1 MKRQM
6 YLMILA
12 LTSSFITFAQDP
24 GWPRQLTNNGSVL
37 VLYSPQV
44 EDWPNYTT
52 LNFRMAFSL
61 TPYQQKEVV
70 GVVYITSV
78 TTVDTYTRMVTISN
92 MAVSDVH
99 FPSLDDATAA
109 TMKPKVREILDLTKT
124 VTVSM
129 DRIVAATPKKE
140 TPIGVSNLKNDPPTI
155 YVSNNPAILLQLQ
168 GEAAVTDAS
177 KGGMKYVF
185 NANWPLFQD
194 PKTNLYYLFDG
205 MEWQTARQLQ
215 GPWTFTGKLP
225 KTLTGLA
232 NDQKWTNVLKGS
244 LPAPVKSASFPMV
257 FYSTSPAEIILFQGV
272 PFMKAVPGTSLT
284 YASNTSSYVFF
295 SSQTSLYYFL
305 TSGRWFSGP
314 SLNGPWVYATPNL
327 PSDFANIPESNPASA
342 VLSAVPGTDEAADAV
357 MIAQIPT
364 KVDVDPKAVPPVTIS
379 YSGEPKF
386 IVIEGTSLSYAQ
398 NTTDKVIMVSN
409 NSYYACINALW
420 YVSSTPQG
428 PWVVATS
435 IPQAIYTI
443 PSSSPVYNVTY
454 VTQTVTSTGTV
465 QASYTAGYMGAFIV
479 GIGVGVIIASGTGW
493 YAPPYFYYPPV
504 GFPVCYGGMYT
515 YGAYAYH
522 PYAYGGVTYRA
533 SYNSYTGTYA
543 RSATAYGPYGSRSVG
558 QAYNPYTGTMA
569 RGASVSTP
577 YGTRSAAQAYNPYT
591 GATAAT
597 RQGSGAYGQ
606 AGTSVYSNGRGTAT
620 QTAHATNNYGQTVAG
635 AHNTNGGKAIAASG
649 PNSSGGIAKA
659 ANGDMYASKDGNV
672 YKNTSDGWNKYEGNG
687 SWTPASSTKPAS
699 TSSSA
704 NRPSQT
710 KSAGAPSPEIS
721 SAAQARSRG
730 NAGASQWGSGSHG
743 GGGGRGGGGGWGGG
757 GGDRF
762 GGGGGGF
769 GGGGF
774 GGGGRGGG
782 GFGGRR

>member
-1 MKRQM
+1 MFETENMKKRIF
-6 YLMILA
+6 LSA
-12 LTSSFITFAQDP
+12 SFLFIVIFSIAQDP
-24 GWPRQLTNNGSVL
+24 GWPRQLTNSGTVL
-37 VLYSPQV
+37 ILYAPQV

-70 GVVYITSV
+70 GVVYITAN
-78 TTVDTYTRMVTISN
+78 TTVDTYTRMVSIFNIS
-92 MAVSDVH
+92 VSDVH
-99 FPSLDDATAA
+99 FPSLDEATAA
-109 TMKPKVREILDLTKT
+109 AMGQKVREFFDPTRT

-129 DRIVAATPKKE
+129 DRIVAATPKKQ
-140 TPIGVSNLKNDPPTI
+140 TPAGASNIKNDPPTI

-194 PKTNLYYLFDG
+194 PQTHLYFLFDG
-205 MEWQTARQLQ
+205 TEWQTSQQLQ
-215 GPWTFTGKLP
+215 GPWTYTNQLP
-225 KTLTGLA
+225 KSLISLA
-232 NDQKWTNVLKGS
+232 KDENWTNVLKGAI
-244 LPAPVKSASFPMV
+244 PAPAKQAGIPMV
-257 FYSTSPAEIILFQGV
+257 FYTTSPAEIILFQGV
-272 PFMKAVPGTSLT
+272 PVMKPIPGTNLT

-305 TSGRWFSGP
+305 TSGRWFSAP
-314 SLNGPWVYATPNL
+314 SLNGPWVYATPSL
-327 PSDFANIPESNPASA
+327 PADFTNIPESSPAAS
-342 VLSAVPGTDEAADAV
+342 VLSAVPGTDQAADAV

-364 KVDVDPKAVPPVTIS
+364 KVDVDPKAVPPVTIT
-379 YSGEPKF
+379 YTGDPKF
-386 IVIEGTSLSYAQ
+386 TAIDGTSLSYAQ
-398 NTTDKVIMVSN
+398 NTTDKVIMVGN

-420 YVSSTPQG
+420 YVSSYPQG

-435 IPQAIYTI
+435 IPQSIYTI
-443 PSSSPVYNVTY
+443 PVSSPVYNVTY
-454 VTQTVTSTGTV
+454 VTQTVTNTGTV
-465 QASYTAGYMGAFIV
+465 EASYTAGYMGAFIV
-479 GIGVGVIIASGTGW
+479 GVGVGAIIASGTGW

-504 GFPVCYGGMYT
+504 GFPICYGGIYT

-543 RSATAYGPYGSRSVG
+543 RSATAYGPYGSRTVG

-577 YGTRSAAQAYNPYT
+577 YGTRSAGQAYNPYT
-591 GATAAT
+591 GASAAT

-606 AGTSVYSNGRGTAT
+606 AGTSVYNNGRGTAT
-620 QTAHATNNYGQTVAG
+620 QTAHATNDYGQTVAG
-635 AHNTNGGKAIAASG
+635 ARNTNGGKAVAANG
-649 PNSSGGIAKA
+649 ANGSGGMAKA
-659 ANGDMYASKDGNV
+659 ANGDMYAAKDGNV
-672 YKNTSDGWNKYEGNG
+672 YKNTGDGWNKYSGNG
-687 SWTPASSTKPAS
+687 SWTPASGTKPTPSAS
-699 TSSSA
+699 GASRQSA
-704 NRPSQT
+704 S
-710 KSAGAPSPEIS
+710 APSPEIS

-730 NAGASQWGSGSHG
+730 NAGASQWGGGSHE
-743 GGGGRGGGGGWGGG
+743 GGGWGG

-774 GGGGRGGG
+774 GGGR
-782 GFGGRR
+782 FAGRR

>member
-1 MKRQM
+1 MKKR
-6 YLMILA
+6 ILLSTCILFVA
-12 LTSSFITFAQDP
+12 IFSIAQDP
-24 GWPRQLTNNGSVL
+24 GWPRQLTNSGTVL
-37 VLYSPQV
+37 ILYSPQV
-44 EDWPNYTT
+44 EDWPDYAT

-70 GVVYITSV
+70 GVVYITAA
-78 TTVDTYTRMVTISN
+78 TTVDTYTRMVSIFNIS
-92 MAVSDVH
+92 VSDVH
-99 FPSLDDATAA
+99 FPSLDEATAA
-109 TMKPKVREILDLTKT
+109 SMGQKVREFFDPTRT

-129 DRIVAATPKKE
+129 DRIVAATPKKQ
-140 TPIGVSNLKNDPPTI
+140 TPTGASNIKNDPPTI

-205 MEWQTARQLQ
+205 TEWQTSSQLQ
-215 GPWTFTGKLP
+215 GPWTFTNKLP
-225 KTLTGLA
+225 KTLTSLA
-232 NDQKWTNVLKGS
+232 KDENWTKVLKGAV
-244 LPAPVKSASFPMV
+244 PAPAKSAGFPMV

-272 PFMKAVPGTSLT
+272 PAMKSIPGTSLT

-305 TSGRWFSGP
+305 TSGRWFSAP

-327 PSDFANIPESNPASA
+327 PADFANIPESSPASA
-342 VLSAVPGTDEAADAV
+342 VLSAVPGTDQAADAV

-379 YSGEPKF
+379 YSGDPKF
-386 IVIEGTSLSYAQ
+386 VVIDGTSLSYAQ
-398 NTTDKVIMVSN
+398 NTTDKVIMVSS

-465 QASYTAGYMGAFIV
+465 EASYTAGYMGAFIV
-479 GIGVGVIIASGTGW
+479 GVGVGAIIASGTGW

-504 GFPVCYGGMYT
+504 GFPICYGGMYT

-522 PYAYGGVTYRA
+522 PYGYGGVTYRA

-543 RSATAYGPYGSRSVG
+543 RSATAYGPYGSRTVG

-577 YGTRSAAQAYNPYT
+577 YGTRSAGQAYNPYT
-591 GATAAT
+591 GASAAT

-606 AGTSVYSNGRGTAT
+606 AGTSVDNNGRGTAT

-635 AHNTNGGKAIAASG
+635 ARNTNGGKAVAASG
-649 PNSSGGIAKA
+649 PNGSGGVAKS
-659 ANGDMYASKDGNV
+659 ANGDMYAAKDGNV
-672 YKNTSDGWNKYEGNG
+672 YKNTGDGWNKYGGNG
-687 SWTPASSTKPAS
+687 SWTPASSTKPAT
-699 TSSSA
+699 TSSA
-704 NRPSQT
+704 ADRPAQA

-730 NAGASQWGSGSHG
+730 NSSASQWGSGSHG
-743 GGGGRGGGGGWGGG
+743 SGGWGGG

-774 GGGGRGGG
+774 GGGGFGGG
-782 GFGGRR
+782 GFGGGGRFGGRR

>member
-1 MKRQM
+1 MKKQM
-6 YLMILA
+6 YILILA
-12 LTSSFITFAQDP
+12 MTSSFISFAQDP
-24 GWPRQLTNNGSVL
+24 GWPRQLTSNGSIL
-37 VLYSPQV
+37 VLYAPQV

-70 GVVYITSV
+70 GVVYITST
-78 TTVDTYTRMVTISN
+78 TTVDTYSRMVTIFN

-99 FPSLDDATAA
+99 FPSLDDATTA
-109 TMKPKVREILDLTKT
+109 TMGQKVRGILDLTKT

-140 TPIGVSNLKNDPPTI
+140 TPTGVSNLKNDPPTI

-194 PKTNLYYLFDG
+194 PKTNLHYLFDG
-205 MEWQTARQLQ
+205 TEWQTSQPLQ
-215 GPWTFTGKLP
+215 GPWTFTNKLP
-225 KTLTGLA
+225 KTLTSLA
-232 NDQKWTNVLKGS
+232 KDTNWNKVLKGAV
-244 LPAPVKSASFPMV
+244 PAPKKSDGFPMV

-272 PFMKAVPGTSLT
+272 PSMKSIPGTKLT
-284 YASNTSSYVFF
+284 YASNTSSYVLF
-295 SSQTSLYYFL
+295 SGQTSLYYFL
-305 TSGRWFSGP
+305 TSGRWFSAP
-314 SLNGPWVYATPNL
+314 SLNGPWVYATANL
-327 PSDFANIPESNPASA
+327 PADFANIPESSPAAS
-342 VLSAVPGTDEAADAV
+342 VLSAVPGTDQAADAV

-364 KVDVDPKAVPPVTIS
+364 KVDVDPKAVPSVTIR

-386 IVIEGTSLSYAQ
+386 MAIEGTSLFYAQ
-398 NTTDKVIMVSN
+398 NTTNKVIMVSN

-479 GIGVGVIIASGTGW
+479 GVGVGVIIASGTGW

-543 RSATAYGPYGSRSVG
+543 RSATAYGPYGSRTVG

-577 YGTRSAAQAYNPYT
+577 YGTRSAGQAYNPYT
-591 GATAAT
+591 GASAAT

-606 AGTSVYSNGRGTAT
+606 AGTSVYNNGRGTAT
-620 QTAHATNNYGQTVAG
+620 QTAHATNNNGQTVAG
-635 AHNTNGGKAIAASG
+635 ARNTNGGKAIAGSG
-649 PNSSGGIAKA
+649 PNSSGGVAKA
-659 ANGDMYASKDGNV
+659 GNGDMYAAKDGNV
-672 YKNTSDGWNKYEGNG
+672 YKNTGDGWNKYGGNG
-687 SWTPASSTKPAS
+687 SWAPASSTKPS
-699 TSSSA
+699 TTSSAA
-704 NRPSQT
+704 NRPAQT

-730 NAGASQWGSGSHG
+730 NAGASQWRGGSHG
-743 GGGGRGGGGGWGGG
+743 GGGGLGGGGGWGGG

-769 GGGGF
+769 GGGG
-774 GGGGRGGG
+774 RGGG

>member
-1 MKRQM
+1 MKKRIF
-6 YLMILA
+6 LTASIL
-12 LTSSFITFAQDP
+12 FIAIFSIAQDP
-24 GWPRQLTNNGSVL
+24 GWPRQLTNSGTVL
-37 VLYSPQV
+37 ILYTPQV

-70 GVVYITSV
+70 GVVYITAA
-78 TTVDTYTRMVTISN
+78 TTVDTYTRMVSIFN
-92 MAVSDVH
+92 IAVSDVH
-99 FPSLDDATAA
+99 FPSLDEATAA
-109 TMKPKVREILDLTKT
+109 SMGQKVREFFDPTKT

-129 DRIVAATPKKE
+129 DRIVAATPKKQ
-140 TPIGVSNLKNDPPTI
+140 TPTGASNIKNDPPTI

-194 PKTNLYYLFDG
+194 PKSNMYYLFDG
-205 MEWQTARQLQ
+205 TEWQTSAQLQ
-215 GPWTFTGKLP
+215 GPWTYTNKLP
-225 KTLTGLA
+225 KTLTSLA
-232 NDQKWTNVLKGS
+232 KDENWTKVLQGAV
-244 LPAPVKSASFPMV
+244 PAPAKSSGFPMV
-257 FYSTSPAEIILFQGV
+257 FYSTSPAEIILFQGA
-272 PFMKAVPGTSLT
+272 PAMKSIPGTNLT

-295 SSQTSLYYFL
+295 SNQTSLYYFL
-305 TSGRWFSGP
+305 TSGRWFSAP
-314 SLNGPWVYATPNL
+314 SLNGPWVYATPVL
-327 PSDFANIPESNPASA
+327 PADFANIPESSPAAA
-342 VLSAVPGTDEAADAV
+342 VLSAVPGTDQSADAV

-379 YSGEPKF
+379 YSGDPKF
-386 IVIEGTSLSYAQ
+386 TVIEGTSLSYAQ
-398 NTTDKVIMVSN
+398 NTTDKVIMVGS

-454 VTQTVTSTGTV
+454 VTQTVTTTGTV
-465 QASYTAGYMGAFIV
+465 EASYTAGYMGAFIV
-479 GIGVGVIIASGTGW
+479 GVGVGMIIASGTGW

-504 GFPVCYGGMYT
+504 GFPICYGGMYT

-522 PYAYGGVTYRA
+522 PYGYGGVTYRA

-543 RSATAYGPYGSRSVG
+543 RSATAYGPYGSRTVG

-577 YGTRSAAQAYNPYT
+577 YGTRSAGQAYNPYT
-591 GATAAT
+591 GASAAT
-597 RQGSGAYGQ
+597 RQGSGVNGQ
-606 AGTSVYSNGRGTAT
+606 AGTSVYNNGHGTAT
-620 QTAHATNNYGQTVAG
+620 QTAHATNSNGQTVAG
-635 AHNTNGGKAIAASG
+635 ARNTNGGKAMAASG
-649 PNSSGGIAKA
+649 PNGSGGVAKS
-659 ANGDMYASKDGNV
+659 ANGDMYAAKDGNV
-672 YKNTSDGWNKYEGNG
+672 YKNTGDGWNKYNGNG
-687 SWTPASSTKPAS
+687 SWSPASSTKPA

-704 NRPSQT
+704 AARPAQT
-710 KSAGAPSPEIS
+710 KSAGAPTPEIS

-730 NAGASQWGSGSHG
+730 NAGASQWGGGSHE
-743 GGGGRGGGGGWGGG
+743 GGGWGG

-774 GGGGRGGG
+774 GGGGFGGG
-782 GFGGRR
+782 GFRGRR

>member
-1 MKRQM
+1 MKKQFF
-6 YLMILA
+6 LSVSILLIA
-12 LTSSFITFAQDP
+12 IFSVAQDP
-24 GWPRQLTNNGSVL
+24 GWPRQLTNSGTVL
-37 VLYSPQV
+37 VLYTPQV
-44 EDWPNYTT
+44 EDWPDYTT

-70 GVVYITSV
+70 GVVYITAT
-78 TTVDTYTRMVTISN
+78 TTVDTYTRMVNIFNIS
-92 MAVSDVH
+92 VSSVH
-99 FPSLDDATAA
+99 FPSLDETTAA
-109 TMKPKVREILDLTKT
+109 SMGQKVREFFDPTRT
-124 VTVSM
+124 VTISM

-140 TPIGVSNLKNDPPTI
+140 TPTGASNFKNDPPTI

-168 GEAAVTDAS
+168 GEAVVTDAS

-205 MEWQTARQLQ
+205 SEWQTAQQLE
-215 GPWTFTGKLP
+215 GPWTFSNKLP
-225 KTLTGLA
+225 KTLTSLA
-232 NDQKWTNVLKGS
+232 KDTNWTKVLKGAV
-244 LPAPVKSASFPMV
+244 PAPGKSAGFPMV

-272 PFMKAVPGTSLT
+272 PAMQSIPGTSLT
-284 YASNTSSYVFF
+284 YASNTSSYVLF

-305 TSGRWFSGP
+305 TSGRWFSAP

-327 PSDFANIPESNPASA
+327 PADFANIPESSPAAA
-342 VLSAVPGTDEAADAV
+342 VLSAVPGTDQAADAV

-386 IVIEGTSLSYAQ
+386 VAIEETSLSYAQ

-409 NSYYACINALW
+409 SSYYACINALW

-443 PSSSPVYNVTY
+443 PASSPVYNVTY

-479 GIGVGVIIASGTGW
+479 GVGVGVIIASGTGW

-522 PYAYGGVTYRA
+522 PYGYGVTYRA

-543 RSATAYGPYGSRSVG
+543 RSATAYGPYGSRTVG

-577 YGTRSAAQAYNPYT
+577 YGTRSAGQAYNPYT
-591 GATAAT
+591 GASAST
-597 RQGSGAYGQ
+597 RQGSGPYGQ
-606 AGTSVYSNGRGTAT
+606 AGTSVYNNGHGTAT

-635 AHNTNGGKAIAASG
+635 ARNTNGGKAIVASG
-649 PNSSGGIAKA
+649 PNSSGGAAKA
-659 ANGDMYASKDGNV
+659 ANGDMYAAKDGNV
-672 YKNTSDGWNKYEGNG
+672 YKNTGNGWNKYGGNG
-687 SWTPASSTKPAS
+687 SWAPASSAKPAT
-699 TSSSA
+699 TSSTA
-704 NRPSQT
+704 GRPTQT

-730 NAGASQWGSGSHG
+730 NAGASQWGGGSHG
-743 GGGGRGGGGGWGGG
+743 GGGGFGGG